1 MLPSRSSTP
10 RPRPVLSNT
19 SSFVGYQEEY
29 TSSSEP
35 SWTTPDIV
43 KGSGK
48 DESSAEISLE
58 IRPRKRRRV
67 SSGLVATKSNTDAG
81 RTANSQSLLD
91 YSSRISSS
99 NQVSVPCKDTRS
111 YGLCQTCRKCES
123 NVLCA
128 RCETAT
134 CSICARTCTLGAV
147 STPPTPLL
155 CFSAT
160 PSPRPMLRRLPDQ
173 RSDSLDEI
181 DVDDLRARLAIT
193 SNSSPSNKR
202 RSASALSSQE
212 SECDDR
218 DGPSRWSDDLPGGC
232 GRVVCQSCAVEDSDS
247 HESTCLDCLDGFGCS
262 SVPSL
267 SPSDPHLRYGQSD

>member
-1 MLPSRSSTP
+1 MLSSRSSTP
-10 RPRPVLSNT
+10 RPRPILSN
-19 SSFVGYQEEY
+19 SSFIGYQEEY
-29 TSSSEP
+29 VSSSES
-35 SWTTPDIV
+35 SWTTPV
-43 KGSGK
+43 KGSGR
-48 DESSAEISLE
+48 DESLTEPSLE

-67 SSGLVATKSNTDAG
+67 SSGLVATKSNIDAG
-81 RTANSQSLLD
+81 RTAYSQPLLD
-91 YSSRISSS
+91 YPSHVSLS
-99 NQVSVPCKDTRS
+99 NLVPVSYKDTRL

-160 PSPRPMLRRLPDQ
+160 PSPRPTLYRLPKHQ
-173 RSDSLDEI
+173 PPDSLGEI

-193 SNSSPSNKR
+193 SASFSSNKR
-202 RSASALSSQE
+202 RSASALSSRE
-212 SECDDR
+212 SECDDG

-232 GRVVCQSCAVEDSDS
+232 GRVVCQSCVLEDTDS

-262 SVPSL
+262 SVPSP
-267 SPSDPHLRYGQSD
+267 SSSDPHLRYGPQSD